1 MKLLKK
7 LFIKNYRNINN
18 PTVHHKYGVVAG
30 IIGIICNIIIF
41 TIGIIIGLFSHSI
54 SIIVQSVATLSDAG
68 SSVITLIG
76 FKLASKPADKEHP
89 YGHARVEYVC
99 GLLVTIIMIVMGV
112 IFTKSCIEKIITPEE
127 LSINVATYIILIVMI
142 LFKLFLMFMYSSFAK
157 DIDSDTLKAS
167 SVDARNDMF
176 ANIAIL
182 ISMIIMSIFNI
193 NIDAFVGLAVSI
205 LVIYSAI
212 QMFGETVDPLIS
224 VKPNKKLVAKIK
236 RELRSFDTI
245 IDIHDL
251 LVHSYGTGSTFASV
265 HVEIPDYI
273 TLLDCHE
280 LVDRIERHFE
290 DELNINLTIQVDPVN
305 EQSPEVEKLCRKVE
319 KTLRKLNKNI
329 KVHGFRVINRKKSV
343 RLLFDILE
351 DFNTKLTKKQITT
364 TLQKALAKD
373 GVKYEFVFTID
384 KPFT

>member
-30 IIGIICNIIIF
+30 VIGIICNIIVF

-142 LFKLFLMFMYSSFAK
+142 LFKLFLMFMYGSFAK

-319 KTLRKLNKNI
+319 KTLRTLNKNI

>member
-1 MKLLKK
+1 MKILKK

-30 IIGIICNIIIF
+30 VIGIICNMIIF
-41 TIGIIIGLFSHSI
+41 SIGILIGIFSHSI
-54 SIIVQSVATLSDAG
+54 SIIVQAVATLSDAG

-89 YGHARVEYVC
+89 YGHARIEYVC

-112 IFTKSCIEKIITPEE
+112 IFTESCIEKIVSPEE
-127 LSINVATYIILIVMI
+127 LSINVATYIILAIMI
-142 LFKLFLMFMYSSFAK
+142 LFKLFLMFMYRSFAK

-176 ANIAIL
+176 ANIAIF
-182 ISMIIMSIFNI
+182 ISMIIMSIFKI
-193 NIDAFVGLAVSI
+193 NIDAYVGLAVSI

-224 VKPNKKLVAKIK
+224 VKPNKKLVSKIK
-236 RELRSFDTI
+236 RELRSFDSI

-265 HVEIPDYI
+265 HVEVPDYI

-280 LVDRIERHFE
+280 LVDKIERHFE

-305 EQSPEVEKLCRKVE
+305 EKNTEVEKLCKKVE
-319 KTLRKLNKNI
+319 KTLRTLNKNI

-351 DFNTKLTKKQITT
+351 DFSTKLTKKQITT
-364 TLQKALAKD
+364 TLQKALAQD

>member
-30 IIGIICNIIIF
+30 VIGIMCNIIIF

-142 LFKLFLMFMYSSFAK
+142 LFKLFLMFMYGSFAK

-319 KTLRKLNKNI
+319 KTLRTLNKNI

-351 DFNTKLTKKQITT
+351 DFNTKLTKKQITN

>member
-1 MKLLKK
+1 MKILKK

-30 IIGIICNIIIF
+30 VIGIICNMIIF
-41 TIGIIIGLFSHSI
+41 SIGILIGIFSHSI
-54 SIIVQSVATLSDAG
+54 SIIVQAVATLSDAG

-89 YGHARVEYVC
+89 YGHARIEYVC

-112 IFTKSCIEKIITPEE
+112 IFTESCIEKIVSPEE
-127 LSINVATYIILIVMI
+127 LSINVATYIILAIMI
-142 LFKLFLMFMYSSFAK
+142 LFKLFLMFMYRSFAK

-176 ANIAIL
+176 ANIAIF
-182 ISMIIMSIFNI
+182 ISMIIMSIFKI
-193 NIDAFVGLAVSI
+193 NIDAYVGLAVSI

-224 VKPNKKLVAKIK
+224 VKPNKKLVSKIK
-236 RELRSFDTI
+236 RELRSFDSI

-265 HVEIPDYI
+265 HVEVPDYI

-280 LVDRIERHFE
+280 LVDKIERHFE

-305 EQSPEVEKLCRKVE
+305 EKSTEVEKLCKKVE
-319 KTLRKLNKNI
+319 KTLRTLNKNI

-351 DFNTKLTKKQITT
+351 DFSTKLTKKQITT
-364 TLQKALAKD
+364 TLQKALAQD
-373 GVKYEFVFTID
+373 GIKYEFVFTID

>member
-30 IIGIICNIIIF
+30 VIGIICNIIVF

-112 IFTKSCIEKIITPEE
+112 IFTKSCIEKIITPED

-142 LFKLFLMFMYSSFAK
+142 LFKLFLMFMYGSFAK

-182 ISMIIMSIFNI
+182 ISMVIMSIFNI

-224 VKPNKKLVAKIK
+224 VKPNKKLVSKIK

-265 HVEIPDYI
+265 HVEVPDYI

-305 EQSPEVEKLCRKVE
+305 EQSPEVKKLCKKVE
-319 KTLRKLNKNI
+319 KTLRTLNKNI

>member
-1 MKLLKK
+1 MKALKK

-18 PTVHHKYGVVAG
+18 PAVHHKYGVVAG
-30 IIGIICNIIIF
+30 VIGIICNMIIF
-41 TIGIIIGLFSHSI
+41 SIGILIGIFSHSI
-54 SIIVQSVATLSDAG
+54 SIIVQAVATLSDAG

-89 YGHARVEYVC
+89 YGHARIEYVC

-112 IFTKSCIEKIITPEE
+112 IFTESCIEKIISPEE
-127 LSINVATYIILIVMI
+127 LSINIATYIILAIMI
-142 LFKLFLMFMYSSFAK
+142 LFKLFLMFMYRSFAK

-176 ANIAIL
+176 ANIAIFV
-182 ISMIIMSIFNI
+182 SMIIMTIFKI
-193 NIDAFVGLAVSI
+193 NIDAYVGLAVSI

-224 VKPNKKLVAKIK
+224 VKPNKKLVSKIK
-236 RELRSFDTI
+236 RELRSFDSI

-251 LVHSYGTGSTFASV
+251 LVHSYGSGSTFASV
-265 HVEIPDYI
+265 HIEVPDYI

-280 LVDRIERHFE
+280 LVDKIERHFE

-305 EQSPEVEKLCRKVE
+305 EQSPEVEKLCKKVE
-319 KTLRKLNKNI
+319 RTLRTLNKNI
-329 KVHGFRVINRKKSV
+329 QVHGFRVINRKKSV

-351 DFNTKLTKKQITT
+351 DFNTNLTKKQIIN
-364 TLQKALAKD
+364 TLHKALSKD
-373 GVKYEFVFTID
+373 GIKYEFIFTID

>member
-1 MKLLKK
+1 MKILKK

-30 IIGIICNIIIF
+30 VIGIICNMIIF
-41 TIGIIIGLFSHSI
+41 SIGILIGIFSHSI
-54 SIIVQSVATLSDAG
+54 SIIVQAVATLSDAG

-89 YGHARVEYVC
+89 YGQARIEYVC

-112 IFTKSCIEKIITPEE
+112 IFTESCIEKIVSPEE
-127 LSINVATYIILIVMI
+127 LSINVATYIILAIMI
-142 LFKLFLMFMYSSFAK
+142 LFKLFLMFMYRSFAK

-176 ANIAIL
+176 ANIAIF
-182 ISMIIMSIFNI
+182 ISMIIMSIFKI
-193 NIDAFVGLAVSI
+193 NIDAYVGLAVSI

-224 VKPNKKLVAKIK
+224 VKPNKKLVSKIK
-236 RELRSFDTI
+236 RELRSFDSI

-265 HVEIPDYI
+265 HVEVPDYI

-280 LVDRIERHFE
+280 LVDKIERHFE

-305 EQSPEVEKLCRKVE
+305 EKSTEVEKLCKKVE
-319 KTLRKLNKNI
+319 KTLRTLNKNI

-351 DFNTKLTKKQITT
+351 DFSTKLTKKQITT
-364 TLQKALAKD
+364 TLQKALAQD